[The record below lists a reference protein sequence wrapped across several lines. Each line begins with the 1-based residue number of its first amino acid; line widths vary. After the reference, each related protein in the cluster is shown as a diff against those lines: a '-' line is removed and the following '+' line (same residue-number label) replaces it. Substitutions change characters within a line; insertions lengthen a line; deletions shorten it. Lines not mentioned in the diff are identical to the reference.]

1 MTGWRSHAGEMKVHR
16 RMRNSWRRLAFGAGL
31 LLACAGVGAQAQ
43 PVQSPISPQLA
54 TLDPARSLERQQ
66 SCPRAPRAVVDHND
80 VVFYTDAANSVIS
93 EELWRRRMALNRPI
107 RDFASV
113 VTRNADAYLFSPVRA
128 EWRAACAAAWLE
140 AWATDRAFLGE
151 VTTWARYDTL
161 WFGQIPLG
169 VAYLKI
175 RHSPSVSAEAHQFIA
190 QWLASVARAAIAEQN
205 TPLFKD
211 RLTNIRAWTAAAAA
225 VAAVAANDRDLLD
238 YAVSN
243 ARAILETVTV
253 DGALPSEL
261 ARGRRAFYY
270 HLWALEPLALVA
282 LVAEAN
288 GVGLT
293 QVNNGALGRVVAFIL
308 AASRDRDV
316 IARLAKAEQD
326 PGITQWPRDW
336 ELGGVEIMQSLSPN
350 HDVEGI
356 LARLR
361 PVQSPF
367 TGGDWSRTLGRPL
380 QGR

>member
-1 MTGWRSHAGEMKVHR
+1 MTGWRSDAKELNVHR
-16 RMRNSWRRLAFGAGL
+16 RKRNSWRRLAFGAGF
-31 LLACAGVGAQAQ
+31 LLACAGIGAQAQ

-54 TLDPARSLERQQ
+54 TLDPARSFERQQ
-66 SCPRAPRAVVDHND
+66 SCPRPPRAVVDHND

-107 RDFASV
+107 RDFTSV
-113 VTRNADAYLFSPVRA
+113 VTRNADAYLVSSAQA
-128 EWRAACAAAWLE
+128 EWRAACAASWLE
-140 AWATDRAFLGE
+140 AWATDRALLGE

-161 WFGQIPLG
+161 WFGQIPLS

-175 RHSPSVSAEAHQFIA
+175 RHSPSVSAEARQSIA

-205 TPLFKD
+205 APLFKD
-211 RLTNIRAWTAAAAA
+211 RLTNVRAWTAAAAA
-225 VAAVAANDRDLLD
+225 VAAVAANDRELLD

-243 ARAILETVTV
+243 ARAILETVTA

-261 ARGRRAFYY
+261 ARGRRAFHY
-270 HLWALEPLALVA
+270 HVWALEPLALVA

-316 IARLAKAEQD
+316 IARLANAEQD

-350 HDVEGI
+350 RDVEGI

-367 TGGDWSRTLGRPL
+367 TGGDWSRTLGRPM